1 VIDLARYEAPTRAVR
16 RTPPLFVALL
26 AFAFCAFPAY
36 PAFITL
42 SSVSPPGVS
51 LIPRDVAI
59 ALLCICIVGA
69 LVFVAEALR
78 TRPALPVTFWPIC
91 AYIGG
96 WLLAA
101 LLGFDPATGLLFVA
115 DGLLVLVFHVAIARF
130 YPDPRAASAMIVAFL
145 ASGTFVSLLGLLMLV
160 VRRPAIIY
168 AVGHGRAIS
177 TFVVPGEF
185 AGYLLFLI
193 PTAAGV
199 ALASRRPW
207 LRMLG
212 LAAALV
218 GVVALAATYS
228 RAGWLGFAVGVAF
241 FIFMQR
247 RSALLGA
254 ALGAVLV
261 VGLITISV
269 YNGHH
274 NPSEYFTRLS
284 IWRTGLRAVQ
294 LFPLTGVGPGAFRH
308 VYPALRP
315 PDGEATAFHAHNY
328 LLNSFAETGAVGM
341 ATLIAMWWTF
351 GSAMR
356 RALQRAA
363 GARRTIGLAI
373 LSGFVATW
381 AQSGLDFIQV
391 VILGCWIPF
400 MALALSVT
408 EYGLCE
414 Q

>member
-1 VIDLARYEAPTRAVR
+1 VIGLARYQVNEPVVP
-16 RTPPLFVALL
+16 RTPPLFMALL

-51 LIPRDVAI
+51 LIPRSV
-59 ALLCICIVGA
+59 A
-69 LVFVAEALR
+69 LVLLGVCVLGAFILAVDTVR

-101 LLGFDPATGLLFVA
+101 VLGFDPATGLLFVA
-115 DGLLVLVFHVAIARF
+115 DGLLVLVFHVAITRF
-130 YPDPRAASAMIVAFL
+130 YPDARAASTMIVAFL

-207 LRMLG
+207 LRALG
-212 LAAALV
+212 VAAALV

-247 RSALLGA
+247 RSALLGV

-261 VGLITISV
+261 VGLVTISV

-284 IWRTGLRAVQ
+284 IWRTGLRAIQ
-294 LFPLTGVGPGAFRH
+294 LFPVTGVGPGAFRH

-328 LLNSFAETGAVGM
+328 LLNSFAETGVIGM
-341 ATLIAMWWTF
+341 STLIAMWWTF

-356 RALQRAA
+356 RGLRSAGGAQR
-363 GARRTIGLAI
+363 TLGLAL

-381 AQSGLDFIQV
+381 VQSGLDFIQV

-414 Q
+414 R

>member
-1 VIDLARYEAPTRAVR
+1 VIGLARYPAPDPVER
-16 RTPPLFVALL
+16 RTAPLFLALL
-26 AFAFCAFPAY
+26 AFGFSAFPAY

-51 LIPRDVAI
+51 LIPRGVAV
-59 ALLCICIVGA
+59 ALLCACVVAA
-69 LVFVAEALR
+69 LILVVAGLR
-78 TRPALPVTFWPIC
+78 ARPRLPVTFWPVC

-101 LLGFDPATGLLFVA
+101 LLGFDPATGLLFVF

-130 YPDPRAASAMIVAFL
+130 YPDGRAALTMIVAFL
-145 ASGTFVSLLGLLMLV
+145 ASGTFVSVLGLAMLV
-160 VRRPAIIY
+160 LRRPAIMY

-193 PTAAGV
+193 PTAVGV
-199 ALASRRPW
+199 ALVSRRLW
-207 LRMLG
+207 LRTLG
-212 LAAALV
+212 MAAAGV
-218 GVVALAATYS
+218 GVIALAATYS
-228 RAGWLGFAVGVAF
+228 RAGWLGFAVGGAF

-254 ALGAVLV
+254 LLGAALV
-261 VGLITISV
+261 VGLVTISV

-284 IWRTGLRAVQ
+284 IWRTGVRTVQ
-294 LFPLTGVGPGAFRH
+294 LFPVTGVGPGAFRH

-315 PDGEATAFHAHNY
+315 PDGATTAFHAHDY
-328 LLNSFAETGAVGM
+328 LLTSFAETGLVGM
-341 ATLIAMWWTF
+341 ATLFAMWWTF
-351 GSAMR
+351 GRAMR
-356 RALQRAA
+356 GALRRAD
-363 GARRTIGLAI
+363 GPRRTLGLAI
-373 LSGFVATW
+373 ASGFVATW
-381 AQSGLDFIQV
+381 AQSSLDFIQV

-400 MALALSVT
+400 MALALGAA
-408 EYGLCE
+408 EHGLGE
-414 Q
+414 P